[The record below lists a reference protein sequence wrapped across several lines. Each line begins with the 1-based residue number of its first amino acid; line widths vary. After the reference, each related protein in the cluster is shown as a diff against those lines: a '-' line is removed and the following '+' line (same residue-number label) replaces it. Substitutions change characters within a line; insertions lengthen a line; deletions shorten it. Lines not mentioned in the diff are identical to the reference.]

1 MAEDKYSDYRGT
13 LIIPMR
19 DPFGGR
25 QGNMYISRD
34 NFAGLGEDRRIDL
47 RGNDTINRLGEQGR
61 LRRVGGVGNSTVYG
75 VGPATPRQTPRQ
87 NPRQVQATEPEVPY
101 WRNTI
106 LDRLEEFEG
115 AEGTDNSVEGN
126 SSTRGYG
133 ITLIPDALK
142 EYAATETD
150 DRKLADRIVGYNV
163 ELMREDEEL
172 DFDSLPDSMKIAAS
186 DLMYNTGTLFP
197 NFRQA
202 LVDRDYSEALKQ
214 TLDVISAEDPDQDF
228 DKRIVRGLVNRRV
241 GTYNHAA
248 EDLGLPQI
256 QGYSI
261 LPSEMEGFQTNV
273 TYNLG
278 GGQDPFIFDIDKPM
292 HTKSIT
298 DDRPL
303 GYDTDPSQMN
313 RFTGSNTKATNAL
326 EKVKGVNMLGSS
338 GAMSPV
344 EAFRSGA
351 EGIRNIK
358 DIQKR
363 QFKPIDIGNIFATD
377 SLAYPRSNYNTNIL
391 GGLPSRP
398 KPREMNKMLPPTPS
412 GVSEMGRLL
421 GR

>member
-1 MAEDKYSDYRGT
+1 MAKDEYSDYRGT

-61 LRRVGGVGNSTVYG
+61 LRRVGGVGTSPVYG
-75 VGPATPRQTPRQ
+75 VGPATPRQNQ
-87 NPRQVQATEPEVPY
+87 NPRQAQVTEPEVPY

-202 LVDRDYSEALKQ
+202 LVDRDYPEALRQ
-214 TLDVISAEDPDQDF
+214 TLDVISAEDPDKDF
-228 DKRIVRGLVNRRV
+228 EKRIVRGLVNRRV
-241 GTYNHAA
+241 GTYNYAA

-261 LPSEMEGFQTNV
+261 LPSEVEGSQTNV
-273 TYNLG
+273 TYNLE

-303 GYDTDPSQMN
+303 GYDTNPGQMN
-313 RFTGSNTKATNAL
+313 RITESNPKVSNAL
-326 EKVKGVNMLGSS
+326 EKVKGVNILGSS
-338 GAMSPV
+338 GSMSPV
-344 EAFRSGA
+344 QALRAGV
-351 EGIRNIK
+351 K
-358 DIQKR
+358 DIQKK
-363 QFKPIDIGNIFATD
+363 QFKPVEIGNIFATD